1 MREMKLSEYA
11 NLKGVHYRTALRW
24 FHAGSIP
31 GRRMPSGTI
40 LVQDDTETV
49 STPTV
54 KRAALYARVS
64 SSENKSNLKSQLD
77 RIQQF
82 SVAAG
87 MQVTHAVS
95 EVGSGLN
102 DSRPQLLKLVFHT
115 EDWDVLVVEHKDRLT
130 RFGFR
135 YLQGAVEA
143 DGKEILVINP
153 TEANTEADLMNDF
166 TSLVTSFCA
175 RLYGLRRSKRA
186 TEKLI
191 KAAGEAG

>member
-1 MREMKLSEYA
+1 MHELKLSEYA
-11 NLKGVHYRTALRW
+11 RRKGISYRTALRW
-24 FHAGSIP
+24 FHAGNIP

-40 LVQDDTETV
+40 LVQDDAEADGQ
-49 STPTV
+49 PTV
-54 KRAALYARVS
+54 RRAALYARVS
-64 SSENKSNLKSQLD
+64 SSENKGNLSTQLE
-77 RIQQF
+77 RIRQF
-82 SVAAG
+82 SVASG
-87 MQVTHAVS
+87 MQVTHAIS

-102 DSRPQLLKLVFHT
+102 DSRPKLLKLVFET
-115 EDWDVLVVEHKDRLT
+115 DDWDVLVVEHKDRLT

-143 DGKEILVINP
+143 AGKEILVVNP

-191 KAAGEAG
+191 KAAGDAA